1 MKIRRVEKMPVR
13 LDSVEY
19 GTLFRCANDRDKTI
33 LMKVNLFGAASVV
46 AVANPESHCFVLNF
60 ETGNIFV
67 FEPDRRVIPIP
78 TDNIELV
85 WSDPFNEE

>member
-19 GTLFRCANDRDKTI
+19 GTLFRCAKDKTI
-33 LMKVNLFGAASVV
+33 LMKVNLFGAAPVV
-46 AVANPESHCFVLNF
+46 IVTNPESHCFVLNF
-60 ETGNIFV
+60 ETGNIFEL
-67 FEPDRRVIPIP
+67 EPDRRVIPIP